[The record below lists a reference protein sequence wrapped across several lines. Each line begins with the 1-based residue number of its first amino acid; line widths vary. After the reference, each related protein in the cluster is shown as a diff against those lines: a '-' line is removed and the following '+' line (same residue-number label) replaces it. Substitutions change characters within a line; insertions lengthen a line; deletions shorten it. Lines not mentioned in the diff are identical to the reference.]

1 MYSVCKQI
9 HSYKEL
15 NRYLIN
21 MYHYHDYIAC
31 LFMSSYLILGSY
43 GNSYVYLRGILAAV
57 RGYYTWQNANLKMQQ
72 MEGGKCVKRSSPH
85 AP

>member
-1 MYSVCKQI
+1 
-9 HSYKEL
+9 
-15 NRYLIN
+15 

-57 RGYYTWQNANLKMQQ
+57 RGYYTWQNANLKFATN
-72 MEGGKCVKRSSPH
+72 GRRKKCLKRSKNPH